1 MEKEQFNELP
11 RPTFRFVHLNHT
23 ELAEEPAF
31 DLKPAKLQERHE
43 GQVEVKSYEGSA
55 LPDLG
60 DFKGASPEALAAA
73 KKGGNVNCAISVPE
87 GAEASVWLTYTVTED
102 IPQLVGQL
110 KVDAGKNSTLHI
122 YEVFDGDAENGL
134 VNLLQVFTADGG
146 ANIQVSKVNVHGLKV
161 RHIDQRLTNEGE
173 NARIKFVSAEIGG
186 HENLLYTHDNLDHDK
201 GEFLNQAMYLGSDDQ
216 LFDFAYWVQ
225 TRGCKTNTDIL
236 TTGAL
241 MGTSKKIFK
250 GTIDFLRGGKKA
262 VGSEADN
269 CLLLNKGVHSL
280 SVPLLLCKEDDV
292 VGNHASSSGQIDDD
306 MLFYL
311 MSRGFNKE
319 GAQLIIVESRI
330 RPVIDQLGDKDLEN
344 RALQAVRT
352 KMQFCRQKG
361 NCNEKCAQRF
371 PDLK

>member
-11 RPTFRFVHLNHT
+11 RPTFRFVRLNHT
-23 ELAEEPAF
+23 ALPAEAPSALQPATIE
-31 DLKPAKLQERHE
+31 ERHE
-43 GQVEVKSYEGSA
+43 GQAEVTTGLQET
-55 LPDLG
+55 LPALG
-60 DFKGASPEALAAA
+60 DFKGASPEALEAAR
-73 KKGGNVNCAISVPE
+73 KGGNCNCAVTVPE
-87 GAEASVWLTYTVTED
+87 GGNASVWLTYSLTEKV
-102 IPQLVGQL
+102 PQLVGYL
-110 KVDAGKNSTLHI
+110 HVIAGKNSTLHI
-122 YEVFDGDAENGL
+122 YELFDGDVDEGL
-134 VNLLQVFTADGG
+134 MNLLQVITAEDG
-146 ANIQVSKVNVHGLKV
+146 ARIQISKVQLHGPKV

-173 NARIKFVSAEIGG
+173 KAHIKFVNAEIGG
-186 HENLLYTHDNLDHDK
+186 HEVLQYTHDNLDHDESK
-201 GEFLNQAMYLGSDDQ
+201 FENQGMYLGSEDQ
-216 LFDFAYWVQ
+216 LFDFTYWVQ

-250 GTIDFLRGGKKA
+250 GTIDFLRGSKKA
-262 VGSEADN
+262 EGSEADN

-330 RPVIDQLGDKDLEN
+330 RPVIDQLGDENLEN

-361 NCNEKCAQRF
+361 NCNEKCTQRF
-371 PDLK
+371 PDLE